1 MSIRRRL
8 RRAIGRPVAAVLVV
22 LGLTGCNA
30 MGNPTPEEL
39 FTGKQF
45 DAARAIQAGDT
56 ERLRRLAAELEDI
69 DAPGEKGMTLLWYA
83 IQEDSL
89 DSIRVLVEL
98 GSQPDEQIVSGIGS
112 VIDYAIFHDDT
123 RFLEAMLDGGLD
135 VDHQL
140 DESLTLLHRAAG
152 PGGGLDHVQALVK
165 RGAKINARSQVNVTP
180 LLEAIDTSKPDVA
193 EYLVK
198 QGADVNAI
206 TGRGASVL
214 YAVQDIIENQQ
225 SGSEMRQDYKRLRD
239 LMIEKGAKHPPESAE
254 EVRQRAQ
261 RQGFQEV
268 PASLDQLRYD

>member
-8 RRAIGRPVAAVLVV
+8 RRAIGRPVAALFVV

-30 MGNPTPEEL
+30 MSNPTPEEL
-39 FTGKQF
+39 FTGKQY
-45 DAARAIQAGDT
+45 DAARAIQAGDM
-56 ERLRRLAAELEDI
+56 ERLRRLAGEMEDI

-89 DSIRVLVEL
+89 DSIRVLVDL
-98 GSQPDEQIVSGIGS
+98 GSQPDAQIVSGIGS
-112 VIDYAIFHDDT
+112 AIDYAIFHDDT

-135 VDHQL
+135 VDHRL

-152 PGGGLDHVQALVK
+152 PGGGVDHVQALID
-165 RGAKINARSQVNVTP
+165 RGAAINARSRVNVTP
-180 LLEAIDTSKPDVA
+180 LLEAINTSKPDVA
-193 EYLVK
+193 EYLVE

-214 YAVQDIIENQQ
+214 YSVQSIIDRQQ
-225 SGSEMRQDYKRLRD
+225 PGSDMRQDYERLRD
-239 LMIEKGAKHPPESAE
+239 LMIEKGAKHPPEGAE

-268 PASLDQLRYD
+268 PESLDQLRYD